1 MRKIVDGFMFTLG
14 SVLALT
20 VVKAANSAL
29 VDIAKKVGETEA
41 ETKTEE

>member
-1 MRKIVDGFMFTLG
+1 MFKKMCDGFMFTLG

-29 VDIAKKVGETEA
+29 VDIAKKIGETE
-41 ETKTEE
+41 TKVEE

>member
-1 MRKIVDGFMFTLG
+1 MRKIFDGFMFTLG

-29 VDIAKKVGETEA
+29 VDIAKKAGETEA
-41 ETKTEE
+41 KVEE